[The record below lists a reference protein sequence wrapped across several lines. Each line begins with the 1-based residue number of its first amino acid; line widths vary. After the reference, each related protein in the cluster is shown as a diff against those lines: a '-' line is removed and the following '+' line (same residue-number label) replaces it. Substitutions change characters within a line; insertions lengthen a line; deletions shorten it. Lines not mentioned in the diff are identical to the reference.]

1 MIKRVISSCVLIVLI
16 LIIPNSYV
24 SSSELQK
31 ETIVNERKIS
41 NNLSVEVLDDG
52 RISPIEKSIELSE
65 DDLNLVLEE
74 IGYDQKS
81 IQSWS
86 LEQKQLLA
94 SKGGKVVDSEL
105 VSLKREYISKD
116 GETHKITPN
125 NISEVRDFQLEDL
138 KKIGVEGVETEQ
150 YNVLEEGKET
160 SSTYSNLYANNGYKE
175 DGIWSSLI
183 SVVYLGETSTQY
195 KYELV
200 VDYHWKKHPR
210 AANRDS
216 VGLYWGDI
224 AQPVANTHAG
234 VHAALY
240 DGTWLNSSHDI
251 DLSSTQGITSSFY
264 LYSPNL
270 ATTPIKQTG
279 MLLQDIMVS
288 KRYSNHQLAISGKY
302 IHPWT
307 VANLSLSVGFN
318 GFSISGTTEL
328 ADVWSWQ
335 VNFRPN

>member
-125 NISEVRDFQLEDL
+125 NISEVRDLQLEDL
-138 KKIGVEGVETEQ
+138 KK
-150 YNVLEEGKET
+150 LE
-160 SSTYSNLYANNGYKE
+160 
-175 DGIWSSLI
+175 
-183 SVVYLGETSTQY
+183 
-195 KYELV
+195 
-200 VDYHWKKHPR
+200 
-210 AANRDS
+210 
-216 VGLYWGDI
+216 
-224 AQPVANTHAG
+224 
-234 VHAALY
+234 
-240 DGTWLNSSHDI
+240 
-251 DLSSTQGITSSFY
+251 
-264 LYSPNL
+264 
-270 ATTPIKQTG
+270 
-279 MLLQDIMVS
+279 
-288 KRYSNHQLAISGKY
+288 
-302 IHPWT
+302 
-307 VANLSLSVGFN
+307 
-318 GFSISGTTEL
+318 
-328 ADVWSWQ
+328 
-335 VNFRPN
+335 